1 MRAAPEVVA
10 VGAARADEVNP
21 WQIPATFYWSTTTPI
36 FSS

>member
-1 MRAAPEVVA
+1 MRAAPQAAVA
-10 VGAARADEVNP
+10 EAARADEVSQ